1 MNVSVRDANKRLNLQ
16 LPDDNGYATIA
27 GFLIPRLGVCRGPAT
42 RSTTIAGSSYV
53 ERR

>member
-27 GFLIPRLGVCRGPAT
+27 GFLMAQAGLRRGPAT
-42 RSTTIAGSSYV
+42 RSTTIAGSSHV